1 MMLDLW
7 VLPSW
12 SRGFLDTPHALGI
25 VLVEVCEPML
35 ASDIGPGR
43 SSPL

>member
-12 SRGFLDTPHALGI
+12 SRGFPDTPYALGI

-35 ASDIGPGR
+35 ASDPGPDH